1 MRSFILEVRFSQK
14 RTFSFSMS
22 YWRAVPVFR
31 FSVIWRISE
40 LLKFWKLK
48 FFSRR
53 NARFTTGTFAISSC
67 TNCYQ
72 QHWVAEWQTEF
83 CCSFTVIITVFM
95 IAEILLLCLVTL
107 AHTNWERSPNPV
119 RSTLGVNLSRLLS
132 WSILKLKLVLR
143 TIYDPSTFL
152 WSCDNSK
159 VSKRVFFL
167 EILEVLVFG
176 MKRIFPSFFIKV
188 IKKTSYF
195 YFRELLLESRYC
207 LFKPGATSMIILIDL
222 KKSVRSN

>member
-1 MRSFILEVRFSQK
+1 
-14 RTFSFSMS
+14 MS

-159 VSKRVFFL
+159 VSKRVFF
-167 EILEVLVFG
+167 FG
-176 MKRIFPSFFIKV
+176 NFRSSYLWNEKDISLFFHQ
-188 IKKTSYF
+188 SYQ
-195 YFRELLLESRYC
+195 
-207 LFKPGATSMIILIDL
+207 KD
-222 KKSVRSN
+222 